1 MLSCPVSRV
10 VSEPEDPQCEDFE
23 DQAPDLEQGK
33 PPLNILSLYLNLI
46 MLLEKYYALI
56 GSHLICCPVCKADWR
71 TYFVAFD
78 PSFDNCYTMSP
89 CNHPVASRYSCTQ
102 CEYRR
107 TPSNLKSEKQLG

>member
-1 MLSCPVSRV
+1 MRV

-56 GSHLICCPVCKADWR
+56 GSHLICLSRLQGRLANLPNLLHLILPLLIVIPCPLVTAQLRLDIRALC
-71 TYFVAFD
+71 
-78 PSFDNCYTMSP
+78 
-89 CNHPVASRYSCTQ
+89 ASIDGRLQT
-102 CEYRR
+102 
-107 TPSNLKSEKQLG
+107 